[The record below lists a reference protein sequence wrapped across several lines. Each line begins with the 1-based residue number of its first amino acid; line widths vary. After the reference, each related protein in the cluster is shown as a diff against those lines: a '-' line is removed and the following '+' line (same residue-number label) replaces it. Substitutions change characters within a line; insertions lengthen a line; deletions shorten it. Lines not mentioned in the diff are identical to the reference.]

1 MRKDNILSEKTQFHF
16 PAKMKQT
23 RLHSHFNSE
32 FQNRIKD
39 KHLQEKLFLTIKR
52 FFVIEHNWKTAKE
65 CFEFEQLKNQFEC
78 LSSKNQTS
86 SIEKRQTVAAK
97 INTNFQYT

>member
-1 MRKDNILSEKTQFHF
+1 
-16 PAKMKQT
+16 MKQT

-65 CFEFEQLKNQFEC
+65 CFEFEQLKNRFEC